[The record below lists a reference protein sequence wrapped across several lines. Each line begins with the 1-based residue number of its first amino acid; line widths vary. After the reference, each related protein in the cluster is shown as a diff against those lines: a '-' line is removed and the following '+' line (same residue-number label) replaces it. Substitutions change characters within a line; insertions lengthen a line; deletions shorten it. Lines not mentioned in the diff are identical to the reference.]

1 MERGIL
7 LNVLALDTAGSHCG
21 VGILRNDGRQFFC
34 IEPSE
39 QSHSRCILQTVENLL
54 HEAALSL
61 TDLQLLI
68 WNAGPGSFTG
78 IRIAASVVQSLSYS
92 LQIPFLSLSS
102 LEILAYASVRA
113 ASAANQWN
121 AAKTVQIKVAVDA
134 RMNGVYWASFIYEQG
149 ALRYIEEDRLIS
161 REEFAAQRE
170 RVSGDTLIAGDAW
183 PLAAQGA
190 IVYARIDNVMELGQM
205 KPLHTWQHRA
215 QDCLPHY
222 VQSSINWQ
230 KRTRFQTS

>member
-1 MERGIL
+1 MNIL
-7 LNVLALDTAGSHCG
+7 AIDTTGSDCC
-21 VGILRNDGRQFFC
+21 VGIVRQDGRHFVHA
-34 IEPSE
+34 EPSA
-39 QSHSRCILQTVENLL
+39 QSHSRCILATIDTLL
-54 HEAALSL
+54 EEAELQLSN
-61 TDLQLLI
+61 LQLLV

-170 RVSGDTLIAGDAW
+170 RVSEDTLIAGDAW